1 MQQRTVAVLVG
12 VGGAA
17 GASAR
22 WAVFDAI
29 EPTTAFPVATL
40 AVNLVGC
47 FLLGL
52 VFDRA
57 SASVQ
62 AAIGTGFCG
71 GLTTF
76 STFAVEVVDLAE
88 RGEATVAAVYLLV
101 SVAIGIGA
109 VVVARRVMSVRP

>member
-29 EPTTAFPVATL
+29 ELSTSFPVATL
-40 AVNLVGC
+40 AINLSGC

-57 SASVQ
+57 SESVQ
-62 AAIGTGFCG
+62 AAVGTGFCG

-88 RGEATVAAVYLLV
+88 RGEGTVAAAYLLV
-101 SVAIGIGA
+101 SVAVGIGA
-109 VVVARRVMSVRP
+109 VALARRVMSVRS